1 MRISIRKKGTGAI
14 IRQRNGRYRANAPR
28 VNGEAP
34 FLGTFDTTREAERAI
49 DAYLAAQEKQ
59 S

>member
-14 IRQRNGRYRANAPR
+14 IRQRNGKYRANAPR
-28 VNGEAP
+28 VNGAAP
-34 FLGTFDTTREAERAI
+34 CLGVFDSTREAERAI
-49 DAYLAAQEKQ
+49 NAYLAAQEKQ